1 MVLAGTCWDD
11 AVCCS
16 TVGMCWGGWHGMVW
30 FSTGRDEPACDG
42 ICIAATFR
50 TSQPLSLR
58 GSLTWHLPY
67 TAVATFLIRQ
77 PPPSLYGSRHLPHTA
92 AATFLIRQPPPS
104 SYGSRHLPYT
114 AAATFLIWQP
124 PPSLYGRRHLP
135 YTAAAT
141 FLIRPLPP
149 SSYGSRHL
157 PYTAAATFL
166 IRPPP
171 PSSYGS
177 RHLPYMAATLLEAP
191 SWWRPSPRDLEAAD
205 TFVSKHRTLAVQV

>member
-1 MVLAGTCWDD
+1 MLQY
-11 AVCCS
+11 
-16 TVGMCWGGWHGMVW
+16 GWHVLGWLAWYGMVQHGQ
-30 FSTGRDEPACDG
+30 GRASMRWYLHRSHFPYL
-42 ICIAATFR
+42 AAAFLAW
-50 TSQPLSLR
+50 QP
-58 GSLTWHLPY
+58 Y
-67 TAVATFLIRQ
+67 VA
-77 PPPSLYGSRHLPHTA
+77 PSLYGSRHLPYTA

-104 SYGSRHLPYT
+104 SYG
-114 AAATFLIWQP
+114 
-124 PPSLYGRRHLP
+124 RRHLP

-141 FLIRPLPP
+141 FLIRQPPP